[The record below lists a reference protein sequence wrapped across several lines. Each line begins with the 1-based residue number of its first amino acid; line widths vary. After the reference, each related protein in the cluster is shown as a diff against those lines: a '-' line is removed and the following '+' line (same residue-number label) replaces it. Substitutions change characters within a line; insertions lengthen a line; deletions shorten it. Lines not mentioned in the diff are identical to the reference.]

1 MQMTALRELR
11 EGKGYKSSYI
21 AKKLG
26 VSLRHFQRIEKEG
39 NFLDQEREEILAE
52 LYDVKVSEITSA
64 IKATKK
70 Q

>member
-11 EGKGYKSSYI
+11 EQKGYKSSYI

-39 NFLDQEREEILAE
+39 HFLDQGRKKILAE
-52 LYDVKVSEITSA
+52 LYDVKISQITSA
-64 IKATKK
+64 IKATK
-70 Q
+70 